1 MSLIKRLNKLLSLSQ
16 RGMDASDP
24 AFQAE
29 VERLANTVAPLE
41 VDEEMDWGDPSGP
54 PTKKFASE
62 KAQALAELQAIL
74 DSMPRPAGGPKF
86 SRQDNVRA
94 VDAARA
100 VLASIGHADEAAPP
114 TPAPARASA
123 GRKMLID
130 EAMGNWARGHVILSR
145 MDPTVRDKIQ
155 VLADQM
161 LPH

>member
-1 MSLIKRLNKLLSLSQ
+1 MSLIKRLNSLLSLTQ

-29 VERLANTVAPLE
+29 VERIAKTVAPLE
-41 VDEEMDWGDPSGP
+41 VDEEMEWGEPSGQ
-54 PTKKFASE
+54 TAEEFASE
-62 KAQALAELQAIL
+62 KTQALAELQAIL

-94 VDAARA
+94 ADAARA
-100 VLASIGHADEAAPP
+100 VLASIGHAEEAAPT
-114 TPAPARASA
+114 TPAPAVAGA
-123 GRKMLID
+123 GRQRLID

-145 MDPTVRDKIQ
+145 MDPKVRDKIR

-161 LPH
+161 LPD